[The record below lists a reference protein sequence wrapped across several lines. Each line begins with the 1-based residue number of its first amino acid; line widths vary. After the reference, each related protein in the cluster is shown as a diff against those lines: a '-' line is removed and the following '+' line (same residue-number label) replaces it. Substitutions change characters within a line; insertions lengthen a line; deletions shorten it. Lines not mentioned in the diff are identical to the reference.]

1 MICVG
6 EERKDHFKGRRRS
19 DADAETATADGR
31 NDTSAV
37 LAAEQQTTA
46 ARELLHRAT
55 ETCLC
60 VAREVVDFV
69 ENDHY
74 R

>member
-19 DADAETATADGR
+19 DADAETTTADGR
-31 NDTSAV
+31 NDASAV

-55 ETCLC
+55 ETCL
-60 VAREVVDFV
+60 RIT
-69 ENDHY
+69 
-74 R
+74 

>member
-6 EERKDHFKGRRRS
+6 EKRKAHFKGRRRG
-19 DADAETATADGR
+19 DADAETAAADGR
-31 NDTSAV
+31 NDASAV

-55 ETCLC
+55 ETCLR
-60 VAREVVDFV
+60 VAREVVNFV
-69 ENDHY
+69 EDDHY